1 MIKASTKIN
10 MNTASLA
17 RKAKWAMASPLQKA
31 ASLITRS
38 AKGSIKKSAKKYS
51 APGQPPYT
59 RGGQRSLKKSIMYHV
74 DKVAGQAIAGPAGF
88 VTGLTGHYH
97 EFGGVQAL
105 KGKRK
110 HYQLGGIGPITK
122 RSGYTT
128 PRGNRTGSSRP
139 SDAGIVFAP
148 LKTPKMV
155 MRARALDHRYWPDA
169 EKLRRRIYK
178 QRPFMWPAVQK
189 NHLGI
194 IKLFSNSIK

>member
-1 MIKASTKIN
+1 MIKVSTKIN
-10 MNTASLA
+10 MNTAALT

-51 APGQPPYT
+51 VPGQPPYT
-59 RGGQRSLKKSIMYHV
+59 RGGPRSLKKSIMYHV
-74 DKVAGQAIAGPAGF
+74 DKTAGQAIAGPSGF

-110 HYQLGGIGPITK
+110 HYKLGGVGPVTK
-122 RSGYTT
+122 RAGYTT
-128 PRGNRTGSSRP
+128 PRGKRSGSRLLDS
-139 SDAGIVFAP
+139 AGIVFAP

-169 EKLRRRIYK
+169 DKLRRRIYK
-178 QRPFMWPAVQK
+178 QRRFMWPAVEK
-189 NHLGI
+189 NRHGI
-194 IKLFSNSIK
+194 IKLFSNSVK